1 MISVEPH
8 TNENGYMNEDVN
20 FLHVK
25 MNGVEVATFNKGN
38 GQLKVHNEKDK
49 ERVHDALAFVGVM

>member
-1 MISVEPH
+1 MISIEPH
-8 TNENGYMNEDVN
+8 TNENGYINEDVN
-20 FLHVK
+20 LLHVK
-25 MNGVEVATFNKGN
+25 KNGVEVATFNKGN

>member
-1 MISVEPH
+1 MISIEPR
-8 TNENGYMNEDVN
+8 TNENGYINEDVN

-25 MNGVEVATFNKGN
+25 FDGLEVATFNKGN

-49 ERVHDALAFVGVM
+49 ERVHDALVFVGVM

>member
-1 MISVEPH
+1 MISIEPR

-25 MNGVEVATFNKGN
+25 KNGSEVATFNKAN
-38 GQLKVHNEKDK
+38 GELKVHNEKDK
-49 ERVHDALAFVGVM
+49 EEVYNALAFVGVM

>member
-8 TNENGYMNEDVN
+8 TNENGYINEDVN
-20 FLHVK
+20 LLHVK
-25 MNGVEVATFNKGN
+25 IDGLEVATFNKAN
-38 GQLKVHNEKDK
+38 GELKVRNEKDK